1 MKSAVE
7 ACGLQPTTRQ
17 ALAYSERSLACAK
30 FITYERLVA
39 AAARWDCVARDQLR
53 LHRMERSSSR
63 GRCGLCTYF
72 FVRER
77 SCPWLSRKAAHFRS

>member
-1 MKSAVE
+1 MMKSAVE

-39 AAARWDCVARDQLR
+39 AAARWHCAARDQLR
-53 LHRMERSSSR
+53 LH
-63 GRCGLCTYF
+63 
-72 FVRER
+72 
-77 SCPWLSRKAAHFRS
+77 